1 MLFKDLKVGDVFK
14 LTNGDTTFIKLNTV
28 NDDEYPFKRY
38 YNYPSNVFIIDK
50 LHYGVIS
57 PMAVVYRT
65 KEYHGQEQEKTP
77 LKELLEKYE
86 SDIHRQNFMTYG
98 GVPYD
103 IISKDVVHY
112 AEADVRNTMAFLEMC
127 RESQRVSFPSVEKVI
142 FNKPATIVIWKDGTK
157 TVVKCQNDEK
167 FDPEK
172 GLALCYMKKA
182 CGNKSNFNNTFKEW
196 IKPET
201 IAVYDES
208 HPELGIQDLPPKNK
222 SKLPSNVIRIT
233 LADKKFI
240 HKYMR
245 DNGITYQHI
254 SNVSGLHIDTVKR
267 ALTGCP
273 ILINTVMKII
283 EYFDFPINTT
293 RYAED

>member
-1 MLFKDLKVGDVFK
+1 MLFKDLNVGDVFK
-14 LTNGDTTFIKLNTV
+14 LIKGDATFIKINAV
-28 NDDEYPFKRY
+28 NDNEYPFRRY
-38 YNYPSNVFIIDK
+38 YNYPSNVLIIDK
-50 LHYGVIS
+50 LHYGVLS
-57 PMAVVYRT
+57 PMAEVYRI

-77 LKELLEKYE
+77 LKELFEKHK

-127 RESQRVSFPSVEKVI
+127 RESQRVTFPSVEKVI
-142 FNKPATIVIWKDGTK
+142 FNDPATIVIWKDGTK
-157 TVVKCQNDEK
+157 TLVKCQGDDK
-167 FDPEK
+167 FDHEK
-172 GLALCYMKKA
+172 GLALCFMKKA

-201 IAVYDES
+201 TAVYDES
-208 HPELGIQDLPPKNK
+208 HPELGIQGLPPKNETY
-222 SKLPSNVIRIT
+222 PTNVVRIKDVD
-233 LADKKFI
+233 LKFI

-254 SNVSGLHIDTVKR
+254 SNVSGLHIHTVKR

-273 ILINTVMKII
+273 VLKNTVMKIC
-283 EYFDFPINTT
+283 EYFDFPIDIT